1 MQPDTPCH
9 RARPASWETVRKKEE
24 RKRKK
29 KKASEKKAT
38 DEEHMFRGLFLFSG
52 KAVLPAEVKK
62 VQHKKR
68 KTDQGQISEPIG
80 SLEV

>member
-9 RARPASWETVRKKEE
+9 RARPASWETM
-24 RKRKK
+24 RKK
-29 KKASEKKAT
+29 KRKEKGKRLQKKKAT
-38 DEEHMFRGLFLFSG
+38 DEHMFRGLFLFSG

>member
-1 MQPDTPCH
+1 
-9 RARPASWETVRKKEE
+9 
-24 RKRKK
+24 
-29 KKASEKKAT
+29 
-38 DEEHMFRGLFLFSG
+38 MFRGLFLFSG